1 MSQSFT
7 LAEDMINVQLLAPAA
22 DAAGRTSSYFSLKY
36 FQKAFIVVSIT
47 QGNAAT
53 ILLSPLQASAVA
65 GTGSKAVPV
74 LPIWSN
80 LDTTVAGITARTAA
94 ATYTTDAA
102 VKNKVVIFQID
113 PAVLDQAN
121 GFDCIAVSTGASNAA
136 NITSAMLI
144 GTPRYPGPTQPS
156 VLID

>member
-1 MSQSFT
+1 M
-7 LAEDMINVQLLAPAA
+7 
-22 DAAGRTSSYFSLKY
+22 
-36 FQKAFIVVSIT
+36 
-47 QGNAAT
+47 
-53 ILLSPLQASAVA
+53 
-65 GTGSKAVPV
+65 
-74 LPIWSN
+74 
-80 LDTTVAGITARTAA
+80 TARTAA

-113 PAVLDQAN
+113 PAALDQAN

-144 GTPRYPGPTQPS
+144 GTPRYAGPAQPS